1 MIKKVALIE
10 THTDIPN
17 IYSSFVSPRVGIPI
31 IGSILKSKGYD
42 IDIYNDK
49 IKKPGIKQLLQYDL
63 IGISSL
69 TNTSPA
75 GYKYADGLKK
85 HNKTVVL
92 GGPHATFLPE
102 EGLCHA
108 DYVVRRE
115 GEETLIELIEAIN
128 NNKPLEGIKGLSFRR
143 NGNIIHNED
152 REFKDEYLKISPD
165 FSLIKGAEDAKKG
178 LISKYT
184 YFTNV
189 YTSRGCPYNCRYCTV
204 IKIAGRQM
212 RYRDLDDC
220 IEDIKLAARDISIYK
235 TIGISDDNLTINMP
249 RAKEFLRKIINEKF
263 PEHIGFT
270 VQLKIDSFKD
280 DEFLSLL
287 RDARF
292 RIVHLGYESINQNTL
307 NNWNKSQSIEDIKF
321 TVEQGKKFNIK
332 INGMF
337 VVGSDVDTKETI
349 EKTVDFAIDSGLTT
363 MQMWILT
370 PLPGSDV
377 YRQINEEHRI
387 FNTNWKFFDCQHSV
401 FFPSLMKPST
411 LQSALAEA
419 NKKFYTFKRMFYN
432 AIGSRITYGTNAHM
446 MDRAIRD
453 YAKRLKN
460 FEDKFYTKDGELI
473 TEKLAENNPEEFAGY
488 LY

>member
-1 MIKKVALIE
+1 
-10 THTDIPN
+10 
-17 IYSSFVSPRVGIPI
+17 
-31 IGSILKSKGYD
+31 
-42 IDIYNDK
+42 
-49 IKKPGIKQLLQYDL
+49 
-63 IGISSL
+63 
-69 TNTSPA
+69 
-75 GYKYADGLKK
+75 
-85 HNKTVVL
+85 
-92 GGPHATFLPE
+92 
-102 EGLCHA
+102 
-108 DYVVRRE
+108 
-115 GEETLIELIEAIN
+115 
-128 NNKPLEGIKGLSFRR
+128 
-143 NGNIIHNED
+143 
-152 REFKDEYLKISPD
+152 
-165 FSLIKGAEDAKKG
+165 
-178 LISKYT
+178 
-184 YFTNV
+184 
-189 YTSRGCPYNCRYCTV
+189 
-204 IKIAGRQM
+204 M

-220 IEDIKLAARDISIYK
+220 IEDIKLAAKDVSIYK

-387 FNTNWKFFDCQHSV
+387 FNTNWKYFDCQHSV
-401 FFPSLMKPST
+401 FFPSLMKPSP
-411 LQSALAEA
+411 LELALAEA

-432 AIGSRITYGTNAHM
+432 AIGTRITYGTNAHL
-446 MDRAIRD
+446 MDRALRD

-473 TEKLAENNPEEFAGY
+473 TEKLSENNPEEFARY